1 MAVHP
6 FLETTAMNTAK
17 PGLNG
22 FIKIGD
28 FEGGSADVQHSGW
41 SDITGLECE
50 ITRKVGSFIQ
60 SQNPVGST
68 ELSDVCVLKLI
79 DGSTPK
85 IQKACASGQKLSK
98 VVIHVT
104 SIINGQSKVTLE
116 YELQD
121 AIVAQYSIGSR
132 ASSDSG
138 SSTSQQENGTPLERV
153 CFSFAKI
160 SWTFHKM
167 DALGNSQGK
176 IQESYSVGS

>member
-1 MAVHP
+1 
-6 FLETTAMNTAK
+6 MNTAK

-176 IQESYSVGS
+176 IQESYTVGAS

>member
-1 MAVHP
+1 
-6 FLETTAMNTAK
+6 
-17 PGLNG
+17 
-22 FIKIGD
+22 
-28 FEGGSADVQHSGW
+28 
-41 SDITGLECE
+41 
-50 ITRKVGSFIQ
+50 
-60 SQNPVGST
+60 
-68 ELSDVCVLKLI
+68 
-79 DGSTPK
+79 
-85 IQKACASGQKLSK
+85 

-138 SSTSQQENGTPLERV
+138 SSTSPQENGSPLERV

>member
-1 MAVHP
+1 
-6 FLETTAMNTAK
+6 MNTARL
-17 PGLNG
+17 GLNG

-28 FEGGSADVQHSGW
+28 FEGSSADNQHAGW
-41 SDITGLECE
+41 SDITGLDCE
-50 ITRKVGSFIQ
+50 ITRKIGSFIK

-68 ELSDVCVLKLI
+68 ELSDVCVVKLI

-98 VVIHVT
+98 VVIHVI
-104 SIINGQSKVTLE
+104 SLINGQSKVTLE

-121 AIVAQYSIGSR
+121 AIVAQYAIGSR
-132 ASSDSG
+132 ASSDIG
-138 SSTSQQENGTPLERV
+138 LSTGRQEDGTPVERV

-176 IQESYSVGS
+176 IQESYTVGAS